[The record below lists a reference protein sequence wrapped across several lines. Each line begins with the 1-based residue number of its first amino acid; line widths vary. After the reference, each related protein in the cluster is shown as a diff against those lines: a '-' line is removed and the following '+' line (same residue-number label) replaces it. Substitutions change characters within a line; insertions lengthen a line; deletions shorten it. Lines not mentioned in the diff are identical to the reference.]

1 MSTDLPGDLPAERQP
16 DPLADALR
24 LRASDSD
31 REKVAGILRD
41 AYAEGR
47 LTRVEHEERLA
58 ETYQAMTY
66 GELIPVMRDL
76 PVPPG
81 TLAIPTAPD
90 LTARPAVPPAA
101 GGTRADGGILV
112 NTGLTGQ
119 GDTSLVAIFG
129 GFERK
134 GSWIVPAES
143 SALCIFGGGEL
154 DLTEAVLT
162 AQETVLTAVCLFG
175 GLEITV
181 PEGMIVRN
189 EVVGIFG
196 GSEVPKDS
204 GEPGAPVLVVKG
216 AAIFGGVEIHRPKK
230 PKKWSITR
238 G

>member
-1 MSTDLPGDLPAERQP
+1 M
-16 DPLADALR
+16 
-24 LRASDSD
+24 RASDAD
-31 REKVAGILRD
+31 REKVAGVLRD

-47 LTRVEHEERLA
+47 LTAVEHHERLEEA
-58 ETYQAMTY
+58 YRAQTY
-66 GELIPVMRDL
+66 GDLLPVLRDL

-81 TLAIPTAPD
+81 TLAVPTTNALVPTPNPD
-90 LTARPAVPPAA
+90 A
-101 GGTRADGGILV
+101 GRADGGIVV

-129 GFERK
+129 GFERR
-134 GSWIVPAES
+134 GAWTVPAES

-162 AQETVLTAVCLFG
+162 SQETIITAVCIFG

-181 PEGMIVRN
+181 PEGMAVRS

-196 GSEVPKDS
+196 GTEVPRDP
-204 GEPGAPVLVVKG
+204 GDPGAPVLVIKG
-216 AAIFGGVEIHRPKK
+216 SAVFGGVEVHRPKK
-230 PKKWSITR
+230 PRKWTITK

>member
-1 MSTDLPGDLPAERQP
+1 MSSDLPAERQP
-16 DPLADALR
+16 DPVADALR
-24 LRASDSD
+24 MRASDAD
-31 REKVAGILRD
+31 REKVADVLRE

-81 TLAIPTAPD
+81 TLAIPTAND
-90 LTARPAVPPAA
+90 IRPGSSTPPST
-101 GGTRADGGILV
+101 GGTRTDGGFLV

-134 GSWIVPAES
+134 GSWTVPAES

-162 AQETVLTAVCLFG
+162 AQETVITAVCLFG

-181 PEGMIVRN
+181 PEGMNVRN

-230 PKKWSITR
+230 PKKWTITKC
-238 G
+238 